1 MEDAGL
7 DTFEGKPCDGE
18 AHKHM
23 TLVWRKSPAWT
34 PEEIAELQKECD
46 EWKAK
51 NCKHD
56 RVEFSLTRW
65 GPRSCLIHGPL
76 FDLCDHLLKL
86 QDKRAPIGEQR
97 PTHVE
102 LFKPPASTAA
112 KVFII
117 KTAACIDLEDTGL
130 DTFEGKP
137 CDGEAAQAT
146 T

>member
-1 MEDAGL
+1 MHCKKAVMN
-7 DTFEGKPCDGE
+7 GK
-18 AHKHM
+18 
-23 TLVWRKSPAWT
+23 RKT
-34 PEEIAELQKECD
+34 V
-46 EWKAK
+46 
-51 NCKHD
+51 NM
-56 RVEFSLTRW
+56 VSLSSHSHV
-65 GPRSCLIHGPL
+65 GGARSCLIHGPL

-86 QDKRAPIGEQR
+86 QDKRPPIGEQL

-102 LFKPPASTAA
+102 LFKPPPSTAA

-146 T
+146 TQVNE